1 MLGKM
6 LRSAALAAVLA
17 APVWAESTTTAV
29 HFGDGAT
36 GTAVTGQV
44 AGRDT
49 ADFTVAASAGQK
61 MSVQM
66 ITNNPSSYFNIY
78 APGDVPGESQA
89 LFIGSTLW
97 LSVSAATSS

>member
-6 LRSAALAAVLA
+6 HRSAALAAVLA
-17 APVWAESTTTAV
+17 APVWAESTTTPV

-49 ADFTVAASAGQK
+49 ADFTLAASAGQK
-61 MSVQM
+61 M
-66 ITNNPSSYFNIY
+66 
-78 APGDVPGESQA
+78 
-89 LFIGSTLW
+89 
-97 LSVSAATSS
+97 